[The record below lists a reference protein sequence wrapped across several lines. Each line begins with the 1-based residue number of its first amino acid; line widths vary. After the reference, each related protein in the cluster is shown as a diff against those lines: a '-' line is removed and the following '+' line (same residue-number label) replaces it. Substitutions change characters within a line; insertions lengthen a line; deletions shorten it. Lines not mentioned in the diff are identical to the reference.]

1 MYDQKLMVARPLLPT
16 GGFAQPNVP
25 DQGRP
30 RARQLAR
37 HQGRRTAGFSG
48 PVGAIGGKH
57 E

>member
-1 MYDQKLMVARPLLPT
+1 MYDQKWMVARPLLPT

-25 DQGRP
+25 DQGHP